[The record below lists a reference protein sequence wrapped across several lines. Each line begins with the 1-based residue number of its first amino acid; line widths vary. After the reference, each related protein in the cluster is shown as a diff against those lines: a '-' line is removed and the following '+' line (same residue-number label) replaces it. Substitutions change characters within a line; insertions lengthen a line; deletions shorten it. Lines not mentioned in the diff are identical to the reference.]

1 MIKIYPKIWFILD
14 LNEKRRAL
22 QLLTLMTLTSIIE
35 IAGVGS
41 IMPFLSVLGNPDVIE
56 TNRILFILFQKLN
69 FSNKQYFLVFLGL
82 LSLVILFVSALF
94 KSLTSYSKFR
104 FINNRRH
111 SIGKKLL
118 RKYLHQ
124 PYKFFLSKNSSEI
137 SRIILSETDIAIQQ
151 GLLPS
156 INLISNLILT
166 LSIVGL
172 LIMIDPILALILA
185 SVFGGFYTIMFITI
199 RKRLTHIGKKRIKS
213 NSMRFKFISEI
224 IGGIKDLKVLGREKV
239 YYENFKVPSSD
250 FSKFTSTNQT
260 LSEIPQ
266 FMMEVIA
273 FGALLTMSIYSILFY
288 SSDIGSLLPVLGLYA
303 LGAVKL
309 KPSVNK
315 MYSSLSAMKFGD
327 PAIDNIVSDLKNVD
341 SEGYVLSKN
350 DNKRLFLKKELSL
363 KEIEFKYQ
371 DNSRLALKNI
381 NLHIKVNS
389 TVGIIGTTGSGK
401 STLVD
406 IILGILFPVSG
417 KILIDGKVLNKSS
430 IRMWQNNIGYVPQN
444 IFLSDE
450 DIASN
455 IAFGIEKDLIN
466 MNQVKKVAKM
476 AMAHGFISKLESG
489 YNTVIGE
496 RGIRLSGGQRQRLG
510 IARAL
515 YHNPDLLILDEATSS
530 LDTQTEKDVMK
541 AINNMIGSKTIIIV
555 AHRLSTIEKCDL
567 IIRLDEGK
575 IK

>member
-1 MIKIYPKIWFILD
+1 VIKIYSKIWFILD
-14 LNEKRRAL
+14 VNEKKRAF
-22 QLLTLMTLTSIIE
+22 QLLILMTLTSIIE
-35 IAGVGS
+35 IVGVGS

-56 TNRILFILFQKLN
+56 TNEILIIINEKLN
-69 FSNKQYFLVFLGL
+69 FNNKQYFLVFLGV
-82 LSLVILFVSALF
+82 LSIVILFVSALF

-118 RKYLHQ
+118 KKYLHQ
-124 PYKFFLSKNSSEI
+124 PYRFFLSKNSSEI

-166 LSIVGL
+166 ISIVCF
-172 LIMIDPILALILA
+172 LIIIDPILALILA
-185 SVFGGFYTIMFITI
+185 SVFGGFYFIMFITV

-213 NSMRFKFISEI
+213 NSFRFKYISEI
-224 IGGIKDLKVLGREKV
+224 TGGIKDLKVLGREKM
-239 YYENFKVPSSD
+239 YYDNFKIPSSD

-273 FGALLTMSIYSILFY
+273 FGALLTMSIYSILYY

-315 MYSSLSAMKFGD
+315 IYSSLSAMKFGN
-327 PAIDNIVSDLKNVD
+327 PAIDNILNDLKNID
-341 SEGYVLSKN
+341 NEGYVLSKN
-350 DNKRLFLKKELSL
+350 DNLRLYLKKERKL
-363 KEIEFKYQ
+363 KKINFSYQ
-371 DNSRLALKNI
+371 DNYRLALKNI
-381 NLHIKVNS
+381 NLVIKANS

-406 IILGILFPVSG
+406 VILGLLIPVSG
-417 KILIDGKVLNKSS
+417 EIIIDGKALKKSS
-430 IRMWQNNIGYVPQN
+430 IREWQNNIGYVPQS

-455 IAFGIEKDLIN
+455 IAFGIEKELID

-476 AMAHGFISKLESG
+476 AMAHGFISKLENS

-530 LDTQTEKDVMK
+530 LDNKTEKDVMK

-555 AHRLSTIEKCDL
+555 AHRLSTIEKCDV

>member
-1 MIKIYPKIWFILD
+1 MIKIYSKIWFILD
-14 LNEKRRAL
+14 VNEKKRAF
-22 QLLTLMTLTSIIE
+22 QLLILMTLTSIIE
-35 IAGVGS
+35 IVGVGS

-56 TNRILFILFQKLN
+56 TNEILIIINEKLN
-69 FSNKQYFLVFLGL
+69 FNNKQYFLVFLGV
-82 LSLVILFVSALF
+82 LSIVILFVSALF

-118 RKYLHQ
+118 KKYLHQ
-124 PYKFFLSKNSSEI
+124 PYRFFLSKNSSEI

-166 LSIVGL
+166 ISIVCF
-172 LIMIDPILALILA
+172 LIIIDPILALILA
-185 SVFGGFYTIMFITI
+185 SVFGGFYFIMFITV

-213 NSMRFKFISEI
+213 NSFRFKYISEI
-224 IGGIKDLKVLGREKV
+224 TGGIKDLKVLGREKM
-239 YYENFKVPSSD
+239 YYDNFKIPSSD

-273 FGALLTMSIYSILFY
+273 FGALLTMSIYSILYY

-315 MYSSLSAMKFGD
+315 IYSSLSAMKFGN
-327 PAIDNIVSDLKNVD
+327 PAIDNILNDLKNID
-341 SEGYVLSKN
+341 NEGYVLSKN
-350 DNKRLFLKKELSL
+350 DNLRLYLKKELKL
-363 KEIEFKYQ
+363 KKINFSYQ
-371 DNSRLALKNI
+371 DNYRLALKNI
-381 NLHIKVNS
+381 NLVIKANS

-406 IILGILFPVSG
+406 VILGLLIPVSG
-417 KILIDGKVLNKSS
+417 EIIIDGKALKKSS
-430 IRMWQNNIGYVPQN
+430 IREWQNNIGYVPQS

-455 IAFGIEKDLIN
+455 IAFGIEKELID

-476 AMAHGFISKLESG
+476 AMAHGFISKLENS

-530 LDTQTEKDVMK
+530 LDNKTEKDVMK

-555 AHRLSTIEKCDL
+555 AHRLSTIEKCDV

>member
-1 MIKIYPKIWFILD
+1 VIKIYSKIWFILD
-14 LNEKRRAL
+14 VNEKKRAF
-22 QLLTLMTLTSIIE
+22 QLLILMTLTSIIE
-35 IAGVGS
+35 IVGVGS

-56 TNRILFILFQKLN
+56 TNEILIIINEKLN
-69 FSNKQYFLVFLGL
+69 FNNKQYFLVFLGV
-82 LSLVILFVSALF
+82 LSIVILFVSALF

-118 RKYLHQ
+118 KKYLHQ
-124 PYKFFLSKNSSEI
+124 PYRFFLSKNSSEI

-166 LSIVGL
+166 ISIVCF
-172 LIMIDPILALILA
+172 LIIIDPILALILA
-185 SVFGGFYTIMFITI
+185 SVFGGFYFIMFITV

-213 NSMRFKFISEI
+213 NSFRFKYISEI
-224 IGGIKDLKVLGREKV
+224 TGGIKDLKVLGREKM
-239 YYENFKVPSSD
+239 YYDNFKIPSSD

-273 FGALLTMSIYSILFY
+273 FGALLTMSIYSILYY

-315 MYSSLSAMKFGD
+315 IYSSLSAMKFGN
-327 PAIDNIVSDLKNVD
+327 PAIDNILNDLKNID
-341 SEGYVLSKN
+341 NEGYVLSKN
-350 DNKRLFLKKELSL
+350 DNLRLYLKKELKL
-363 KEIEFKYQ
+363 KKINFSYQ
-371 DNSRLALKNI
+371 DNYRLALKNI
-381 NLHIKVNS
+381 NLVIKANS

-406 IILGILFPVSG
+406 VILGLLIPVSG
-417 KILIDGKVLNKSS
+417 EIIIDGKALKKSS
-430 IRMWQNNIGYVPQN
+430 IREWQNNIGYVPQS

-455 IAFGIEKDLIN
+455 IAFGIEKELID

-476 AMAHGFISKLESG
+476 AMAHGFISKLENS

-530 LDTQTEKDVMK
+530 LDNKTEKDVMK

-555 AHRLSTIEKCDL
+555 AHRLSTIEKCDV